1 MGHLRIVIP
10 KLETA
15 HFNTFKDSAFNE
27 NGVARWFVNGEPCQ
41 LWLAQDDP
49 GSCYGHPA
57 NW

>member
-41 LWLAQDDP
+41 L
-49 GSCYGHPA
+49 
-57 NW
+57 